1 MNWQVLK
8 YSPAEVKRAGKLIR
22 DPNCSAED
30 YFSSVLVLDNW
41 RAAHAYPL
49 HVIYVNLR
57 RHAKNFPET
66 IVAERLKR
74 LDSIVRKLDRFQNMS
89 LWTMQDLGGC
99 RVIVP
104 TMRQLYKIASDYEHS
119 RILHFKKYEDDY
131 LVHPK
136 SSGYRSLHQVYQ
148 YHSDTSEVYN
158 NNMLIEVQF
167 RTHLQHSWATAV
179 ETLGL
184 FTNQSIKSGQCDD
197 ETNRFFALVSSLFA
211 NEERS
216 IAVPNTPNNVD
227 ETIKEI
233 RELNQSGHYLAKL
246 RAINVAAN
254 HIPTKSTEDIGYVI
268 LNVSLADR
276 KLSMY
281 YFKAS
286 EHSRALDYYQAIE
299 SRRSREKTDAVL
311 VRTSSIRALK
321 LAYPNYF
328 ADNSIF
334 LDKVDKFLML

>member
-1 MNWQVLK
+1 MSWQVLK
-8 YSPAEVKRAGKLIR
+8 YSPAEIKKAGKLIR
-22 DPNCSAED
+22 DSNCSVED
-30 YFSSVLVLDNW
+30 YFSAVRILDNW

-57 RHAKNFPET
+57 RHAKNSPET

-74 LDSIVRKLDRFQNMS
+74 QDSIIRKLERFQNMS

-104 TMRQLYKIASDYEHS
+104 TIRQLYKIASDYENS
-119 RILHFKKYEDDY
+119 RILHLKKHEDDY
-131 LVHPK
+131 IVHPK
-136 SSGYRSLHQVYQ
+136 NNGYRSLHQVYQ
-148 YHSDTSEVYN
+148 YHSDKSEAYN
-158 NNMLIEVQF
+158 SNMLIEIQF
-167 RTHLQHSWATAV
+167 RTYLQHSWATAV

-211 NEERS
+211 IEERS
-216 IAVPNTPNNVD
+216 PDVPNTPNNIV
-227 ETIKEI
+227 ETIEEI
-233 RELNQSGHYLAKL
+233 RQLNQSGHYLEKL

-254 HIPTKSTEDIGYVI
+254 HIPTKSTENIGYVI
-268 LNVSLADR
+268 LKVSLPDR

-286 EHSRALDYYQAIE
+286 DHSRALDYYQAIE
-299 SRRSREKTDAVL
+299 SSRSREKTDAVL

-328 ADNSIF
+328 ADNTSF
-334 LDKVDKFLML
+334 LDKVDKYLML